1 MKDLCFWYI
10 LIYFPYTFTYS
21 HILLFSHTHTHTH
34 ILTNKMTKQRGG
46 SDPIQSFPSAAAA
59 EFTPF
64 VSEVL
69 GYSS

>member
-21 HILLFSHTHTHTH
+21 HTLLFTHTHTH